1 MTARHRIG
9 LLVAITAVLAAVLV
23 WRCQRSGGGSNAAA
37 SKDEAGE
44 KATAVSVGIAPNV
57 GREVTKQP
65 DPQKQ
70 PRGSIAGSVK
80 DDKGAPVASA
90 RVCVDPSSN
99 ELPAELQ
106 RDPIC
111 KLTDASGAFKIEQ
124 LYAARYT
131 ATAGAEGFRPE
142 SFHPGGDRHKRSF
155 LLAAGE
161 AKSGVDFVLRAG
173 GAKLVGT
180 VSDISGGPIAH
191 AQVRATSGMWGEGQS
206 SPMVETD
213 DKGNYTVWVAP
224 GTTRVWASA
233 DGYAAASQTGR
244 APGTIDVLLTPE
256 SGLSGTVVDG
266 NTGQPIEGADVT
278 VEATQWSWEGRESD
292 RTDAQ
297 GKFKVRRLP
306 PGRYV
311 VTARTDRGYGRTEGS
326 ELVGLGQQVDG
337 VIVKLYPAARVV
349 GKVMI
354 EGTPPEL
361 CVEGYL
367 SLRDEVNDR
376 WVGATTEPDGT
387 VHADGVLP
395 GTYSPQVWCEGYR
408 AKDKYE
414 PIVVAGKDVVDL
426 TWLVEP
432 GATVKGRVLT
442 KAGQPIADARLN
454 ARTTGG
460 DARAKMDWAGD
471 TSQVDGSYELRS
483 LKPSAYRIEVDT
495 QKAVAAREGYTV
507 DVPAAG
513 TVTKD
518 LVLDDGGTI
527 KGIVVDDKGK
537 PVDDV
542 IVDARP
548 LSERFWWTRDPIKS
562 GADGTFVIDSVRAGE
577 YRVLARRGWSEELRK
592 PGTNDDAEQG
602 EKVKVEL
609 GKTVEVKLVVES
621 QSGIIKGTVVDASG
635 QPVPDAFIAHARESD
650 AAGAVN
656 SGHAT
661 RGWGWGDDDKP
672 VLTGVDGS
680 FTVTKLAPGKY
691 TLRAYR
697 KGGGEAIAEHVA
709 VGSTAKLQIRHTG
722 SISGLAKKKSGPMPD
737 ELTVSIEDIKTG
749 FDRTESFYKT
759 NGQFKLDDLP
769 AGNFT
774 LTVRAEGGQQKTEV
788 PLAEGQDKT
797 GIELTLED
805 LVDLKGKVVDL
816 ATKQPVPGI
825 MVFAKPAIGGDGMS
839 FTWGDEDTSH
849 ISDAQGHFTVKRAPK
864 GKLAIQGMPKD
875 WKESDYSWF
884 RIVREVTTSG
894 TIDLGEV
901 GVLKKRIKDGDIA
914 GKLGLHFKQ
923 QPPELT
929 PDQQKLEVSFIE
941 PTGPAAG
948 LDLKVGDV
956 ITTIDGIDVVG
967 ANMAQS
973 WVLIN
978 APVGTKLALGLARGP
993 TISVTLAPP

>member
-1 MTARHRIG
+1 MVAVG
-9 LLVAITAVLAAVLV
+9 LALAAVLV
-23 WRCQRSGGGSNAAA
+23 WRCTGGAGGGSSA
-37 SKDEAGE
+37 SADRDEGAD
-44 KATAVSVGIAPNV
+44 KATAVSVGVSPEV
-57 GREVTKQP
+57 GREVKKQP
-65 DPQKQ
+65 DPQTQ
-70 PRGSIAGSVK
+70 ARGSIAGTVK
-80 DDKGAPVASA
+80 DESGAPIAGA

-106 RDPIC
+106 RDPLC
-111 KLTDASGAFKIEQ
+111 KLTDAAGAYAFEK
-124 LYAARYT
+124 LYAAKYR

-142 SFHPGGDRHKRSF
+142 TFHPRGDRHKSMF
-155 LLAAGE
+155 ELAAGE
-161 AKSGVDFVLRAG
+161 AKTGIDFVLRAG

-180 VSDISGGPIAH
+180 ISDISGGPIAH
-191 AQVRATSGMWGEGQS
+191 AQVRATSGMWGEGQG

-213 DKGNYTVWVAP
+213 ETGSYTLWVAP
-224 GTTRVWASA
+224 GTVRVWASA

-266 NTGQPIEGADVT
+266 TTGQPVEGADVT
-278 VEATQWSWEGRESD
+278 VEATQWSWEGREAD
-292 RTDAQ
+292 RTDAK
-297 GKFKVRRLP
+297 GTFKVRRLP
-306 PGRYV
+306 PGRYI

-337 VIVKLYPAARVV
+337 VVVKLYPAARVV

-354 EGTPPEL
+354 EGTPPQL

-367 SLRDEVNDR
+367 SLRDEVHDR

-395 GTYSPQVWCEGYR
+395 GTYAPQVWCEGYR
-408 AKDKYE
+408 SKDKYE

-426 TWLVEP
+426 TWTVEA

-442 KAGQPIADARLN
+442 KAGLPIADARLS

-471 TSQVDGSYELRS
+471 TSQVDGSYELRA

-495 QKAVAAREGYTV
+495 QKAVAAREGYPV
-507 DVPAAG
+507 DVPAGG

-527 KGIVVDDKGK
+527 KGIVVDDRGK

-562 GADGTFVIDSVRAGE
+562 GADGTFSIDGVRAGD
-577 YRVLARRGWSEELRK
+577 YRVLARRGWSDELRK

-602 EKVKVEL
+602 EKVKVEV

-635 QPVPDAFIAHARESD
+635 QPVADAFIAHARESD
-650 AAGAVN
+650 AAGAN
-656 SGHAT
+656 TTAHET
-661 RGWGWGDDDKP
+661 RSWGWGDDDKP
-672 VLTGVDGS
+672 VLTGVDGA

-709 VGSTAKLQIRHTG
+709 VGGVARLQIRHTG
-722 SISGLAKKKSGPMPD
+722 SISGLAKKKQGPMPD
-737 ELTVSIEDIKTG
+737 ELTVSIADLKTG
-749 FDRTESFYKT
+749 FDRTESFYRT
-759 NGQFKLDDLP
+759 GGQFTLKDLP
-769 AGNFT
+769 AGHFT

-788 PLAEGQDKT
+788 DLAEGQDKT
-797 GIELTLED
+797 GVELVLED
-805 LVDLKGKVVDL
+805 LVDLTGRVVDL
-816 ATKQPVPGI
+816 ATKQPVPGM
-825 MVFAKPAIGGDGMS
+825 MVFAKPALGGDGIS

-849 ISDAQGHFTVKRAPK
+849 ITDAKGQFTVKRAPK
-864 GKLAIQGMPKD
+864 GKLAIQGMAKD
-875 WKESDYSWF
+875 WKDSDYSWF
-884 RIVREVTTSG
+884 RIVREVTGSG
-894 TIDLGEV
+894 TIDLGDV
-901 GVLKKRIKDGDIA
+901 GVLKKRIKDGETA

-923 QPPELT
+923 QPPET
-929 PDQQKLEVSFIE
+929 PPDQGKLEVSFIE
-941 PTGPAAG
+941 PTGPCAG
-948 LDLKVGDV
+948 LDIKPGDV
-956 ITTIDGIDVVG
+956 ITTIDGIDVTG
-967 ANMAQS
+967 ANTMQS

-978 APVGTKLALGLARGP
+978 APVGTKLVLGLARGT
-993 TISVTLAPP
+993 TISVTLAAP